1 MAIKPVNSSISLRCD
16 PQDFGASAFF
26 GSRMKGLLTPSVA
39 IALFATSDLAAKNA
53 L

>member
-1 MAIKPVNSSISLRCD
+1 MAIKPVNLSISLRCG

-26 GSRMKGLLTPSVA
+26 GSRMKWLLMPAVA
-39 IALFATSDLAAKNA
+39 LALSATSDLSAEDS